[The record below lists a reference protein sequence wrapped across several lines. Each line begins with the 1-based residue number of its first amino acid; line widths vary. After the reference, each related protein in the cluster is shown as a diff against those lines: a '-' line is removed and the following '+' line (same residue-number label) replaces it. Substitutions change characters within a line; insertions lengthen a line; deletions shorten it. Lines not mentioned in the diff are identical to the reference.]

1 MLTKEQCL
9 EKALDMELKADLY
22 GESKATYLRMAA
34 HWHRLAVVAEQKQDA
49 IQTQDGAI

>member
-22 GESKATYLRMAA
+22 AGSKAAYLHIAA
-34 HWHRLAVVAEQKQDA
+34 HWHRLAVVAECQEA
-49 IQTQDGAI
+49 ILPQDGAI